1 VTATPTPMASAE
13 AMRYGCVESWRLR
26 VEATVGRYVYFSVG
40 YRRGLMADGC
50 LNLEENQEGSDPA
63 NRGPLLPS
71 AKPSIQKF

>member
-1 VTATPTPMASAE
+1 
-13 AMRYGCVESWRLR
+13 
-26 VEATVGRYVYFSVG
+26 
-40 YRRGLMADGC
+40 MADGC